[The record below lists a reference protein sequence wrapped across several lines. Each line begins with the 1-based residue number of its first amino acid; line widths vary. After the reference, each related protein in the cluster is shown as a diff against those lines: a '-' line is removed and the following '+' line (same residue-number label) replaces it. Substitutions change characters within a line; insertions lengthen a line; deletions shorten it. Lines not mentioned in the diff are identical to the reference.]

1 MHTSGRKSLKKIPEE
16 KSHAFKFLDLEYRYD
31 AMGKRNKLPGRV
43 QTGKKEVS
51 ACESHGGKILNSLNE
66 DEVEKTPE
74 EYFSR
79 GTV

>member
-1 MHTSGRKSLKKIPEE
+1 M
-16 KSHAFKFLDLEYRYD
+16 
-31 AMGKRNKLPGRV
+31 MQWGKRNKLAGRV
-43 QTGKKEVS
+43 WTGEKKEVS

-66 DEVEKTPE
+66 DEVEKTPG

>member
-1 MHTSGRKSLKKIPEE
+1 MDG
-16 KSHAFKFLDLEYRYD
+16 
-31 AMGKRNKLPGRV
+31 
-43 QTGKKEVS
+43 GKKEVS

-66 DEVEKTPE
+66 DEVEKTPG

>member
-1 MHTSGRKSLKKIPEE
+1 MMQWGRGISWQGG
-16 KSHAFKFLDLEYRYD
+16 Y
-31 AMGKRNKLPGRV
+31 GR
-43 QTGKKEVS
+43 GKKEVS

-66 DEVEKTPE
+66 DEVEKTPG